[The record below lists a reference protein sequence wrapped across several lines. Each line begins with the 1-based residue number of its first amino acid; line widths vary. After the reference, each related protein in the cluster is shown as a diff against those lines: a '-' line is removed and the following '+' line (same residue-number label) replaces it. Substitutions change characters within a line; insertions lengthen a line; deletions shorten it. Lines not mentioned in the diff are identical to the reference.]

1 MTTVKSPNHGATN
14 RRRAIKSLLALSSP
28 SIISGCRCATGPAGP
43 LASRHGPDTAGAP
56 CQPRG
61 RPSATTVSGP
71 STASARCIAGGPCP
85 SASSASRGDGGLA
98 LYAGGPRP
106 GTCACLQTNRSI
118 VYFTGSTYQSLYVTV
133 RHLSAYL
140 PVCLS
145 VSYSHLST
153 ATATCGGFT
162 AVVPA
167 GRQYRSIAAAGDGA
181 QQHGSQQQMR
191 AVSRCQTA

>member
-140 PVCLS
+140 PVCLILSSINRYSNVRRVYCCGPRRQAISIYCCSRRRRTAARQSAANASS
-145 VSYSHLST
+145 VTLSDD
-153 ATATCGGFT
+153 
-162 AVVPA
+162 V
-167 GRQYRSIAAAGDGA
+167 GR
-181 QQHGSQQQMR
+181 
-191 AVSRCQTA
+191 